1 MGFVLWS
8 PLIHT
13 SHLHLLCVLVLWQ
26 RITNR
31 VICETVL
38 VTRGRVGVQPPRW
51 MEEMA
56 GTQGSHEAGCGNSHT
71 EQSCGTEPLIQA
83 PRPSVFHWAVT
94 EQKPWAEFPSRHS
107 KLGLDPHFSSPIHL
121 LQPLVAPPPQP
132 LAFSL
137 YPPNMSLVY
146 L

>member
-1 MGFVLWS
+1 MGFVLRS

-13 SHLHLLCVLVLWQ
+13 SHLQLPSVLVLWQ

-38 VTRGRVGVQPPRW
+38 VTRGRAGVQPPHWR
-51 MEEMA
+51 EEMA
-56 GTQGSHEAGCGNSHT
+56 GTQGIHEARCGNSHRASDSSSKT
-71 EQSCGTEPLIQA
+71 LRFPLRSHRARTMGRVPISPLQTGLRA
-83 PRPSVFHWAVT
+83 PLFFSNPRPT
-94 EQKPWAEFPSRHS
+94 TSR
-107 KLGLDPHFSSPIHL
+107 SP
-121 LQPLVAPPPQP
+121 PGP

-137 YPPNMSLVY
+137 YPPSISLIY